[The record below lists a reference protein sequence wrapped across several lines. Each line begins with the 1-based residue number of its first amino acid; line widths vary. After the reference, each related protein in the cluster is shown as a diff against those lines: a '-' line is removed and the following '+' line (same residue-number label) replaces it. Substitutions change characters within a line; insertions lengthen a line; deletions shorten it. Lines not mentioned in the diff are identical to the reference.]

1 MKPTGV
7 GSGRGKGF
15 PACPTGK
22 TKALYEIPLPGT
34 PTVART
40 PRLPMLTVAPRTPM
54 LVLMPR
60 LPTFIR
66 TPENSVNV
74 CLKRSVTS
82 RPRRLLV
89 QFKRT
94 SPFG

>member
-1 MKPTGV
+1 MTRPGA
-7 GSGRGKGF
+7 GSGRGEGL

-40 PRLPMLTVAPRTPM
+40 PRLPKLTVAPRTPM

-60 LPTFIR
+60 LPTLIR
-66 TPENSVNV
+66 TPGNSVNI
-74 CLKRSVTS
+74 CLKRSVPS

-89 QFKRT
+89 QCKRT